1 VIDAMTEKKKEEEEH
16 IVDRRAASRL
26 GGGDA
31 PDDAVA
37 EEAPPEAEDVET
49 LKARLEEEKSKA
61 ESYLANWQR
70 AAADY
75 QNLKRRAEKER
86 EEYGRLAT
94 AALVINILPLLD
106 DMERALTSVD
116 IRLAGLTWVDG
127 IRLIYRKFQAVL
139 EVAGVA
145 EIKAEG
151 ETFDPN
157 LHEAIMY
164 GEGEEGK
171 VVAEVQKGYRLGDR
185 VIRPAMVVVGK
196 KAEQREP
203 PPEADS
209 PPAKGTGNQEQG
221 ERPEAG
227 EDKSAG

>member
-1 VIDAMTEKKKEEEEH
+1 MTENKKEEEH
-16 IVDRRAASRL
+16 SVDRRASSRI
-26 GGGDA
+26 GGDDA
-31 PDDAVA
+31 PDAA
-37 EEAPPEAEDVET
+37 ALEEAPVEAEDIET

-106 DMERALTSVD
+106 DLERALTSVD

-127 IRLIYRKFQAVL
+127 IRLIYRKFQAVM
-139 EVAGVA
+139 EAAGVS

-157 LHEAIMY
+157 VHEAVMY

-196 KAEQREP
+196 KAEEKEP
-203 PPEADS
+203 
-209 PPAKGTGNQEQG
+209 GTGNQEPG
-221 ERPEAG
+221 ETGEAG
-227 EDKSAG
+227 ESP

>member
-1 VIDAMTEKKKEEEEH
+1 VIDAMTEKKKEEEH
-16 IVDRRAASRL
+16 IVDRRASSRM
-26 GGGDA
+26 GGDDA
-31 PDDAVA
+31 PGEAAV
-37 EEAPPEAEDVET
+37 EETPVEAEDIET
-49 LKARLEEEKSKA
+49 LKARLDEEKSKA

-106 DMERALTSVD
+106 DLERALMSVD

-139 EVAGVA
+139 EAAGVS

-157 LHEAIMY
+157 LHEAVMY

-196 KAEQREP
+196 KAEEGTGDREH
-203 PPEADS
+203 
-209 PPAKGTGNQEQG
+209 GTGNTEHG
-221 ERPEAG
+221 ETPEAKG
-227 EDKSAG
+227 DEGRSP

>member
-1 VIDAMTEKKKEEEEH
+1 MTEKKREEEPV
-16 IVDRRAASRL
+16 VDRRASSRM
-26 GGGDA
+26 GGDDA
-31 PDDAVA
+31 PGEAAV
-37 EEAPPEAEDVET
+37 EETAVEAEDIET
-49 LKARLEEEKSKA
+49 LKGRLEEEKSKA

-106 DMERALTSVD
+106 DLERALQSVD

-139 EVAGVA
+139 EVAGVS

-157 LHEAIMY
+157 LHEAVMY

-171 VVAEVQKGYRLGDR
+171 VVSEVQKGYRLGDR

-196 KAEQREP
+196 KAEE
-203 PPEADS
+203 
-209 PPAKGTGNQEQG
+209 G
-221 ERPEAG
+221 EKLEAG
-227 EDKSAG
+227 EGNPAG

>member
-1 VIDAMTEKKKEEEEH
+1 MTEKKKEEEP
-16 IVDRRAASRL
+16 IVDRRASSRM
-26 GGGDA
+26 GGDDA
-31 PDDAVA
+31 PGEAAV
-37 EEAPPEAEDVET
+37 EETPVEAEDIET
-49 LKARLEEEKSKA
+49 LKARLDDEKSKA

-106 DMERALTSVD
+106 DLERALTSVD

-139 EVAGVA
+139 EAAGVN

-157 LHEAIMY
+157 LHEAVMY

-171 VVAEVQKGYRLGDR
+171 VVSEVQKGYRLGDR
-185 VIRPAMVVVGK
+185 VIRPAMVVVGRK
-196 KAEQREP
+196 TEHETRNTEH
-203 PPEADS
+203 
-209 PPAKGTGNQEQG
+209 G
-221 ERPEAG
+221 ETPEAG
-227 EDKSAG
+227 GDEGRSA

>member
-1 VIDAMTEKKKEEEEH
+1 MTENEKEEG
-16 IVDRRAASRL
+16 IVDRRASSRMSDD
-26 GGGDA
+26 DA
-31 PDDAVA
+31 PGEAPV
-37 EEAPPEAEDVET
+37 EEAAGRPPVGAEDVET

-61 ESYLANWQR
+61 ESYLASWQR

-75 QNLKRRAEKER
+75 QNLKRRGEKER

-106 DMERALTSVD
+106 DLERALQSVD
-116 IRLAGLTWVDG
+116 VRLAGLTWVDG
-127 IRLIYRKFQAVL
+127 IRLIYRKFQAVM
-139 EVAGVA
+139 EVAGLT

-157 LHEAIMY
+157 LHEAVMY

-171 VVAEVQKGYRLGDR
+171 VVAEVQKGYRLGER

-196 KAEQREP
+196 KAEDAG
-203 PPEADS
+203 EA
-209 PPAKGTGNQEQG
+209 Q
-221 ERPEAG
+221 EAG
-227 EDKSAG
+227 ESP

>member
-1 VIDAMTEKKKEEEEH
+1 MTEKKKMDEEGP
-16 IVDRRAASRL
+16 VDKRASSRMS
-26 GGGDA
+26 GDDA
-31 PDDAVA
+31 PGEAAV
-37 EEAPPEAEDVET
+37 EEAAAEVEDVET

-61 ESYLANWQR
+61 ESYMASWQR

-86 EEYGRLAT
+86 EEHGRLAT
-94 AALVINILPLLD
+94 AALVINVLPLLD
-106 DMERALTSVD
+106 DLERALQGVD

-127 IRLIYRKFQAVL
+127 IRLIYRKFQAVM
-139 EVAGVA
+139 EAAGVN

-157 LHEAIMY
+157 LHEAVMY

-196 KAEQREP
+196 KGEQEP
-203 PPEADS
+203 GTSASGGFASGEGSQEPGEEPEV
-209 PPAKGTGNQEQG
+209 GGQEQ
-221 ERPEAG
+221 PAG
-227 EDKSAG
+227 

>member
-1 VIDAMTEKKKEEEEH
+1 MTEKDKERDEGT
-16 IVDRRAASRL
+16 VDRRASSRM
-26 GGGDA
+26 GEDDA
-31 PDDAVA
+31 PDEAAV
-37 EEAPPEAEDVET
+37 EEAEDIET
-49 LKARLEEEKSKA
+49 LKTRVEEEKSKA

-106 DMERALTSVD
+106 DMERALQSVD

-139 EVAGVA
+139 EAAGVN

-157 LHEAIMY
+157 VHEAVMY

-171 VVAEVQKGYRLGDR
+171 VVAEIQKGYRLGER

-196 KAEQREP
+196 KEQ
-203 PPEADS
+203 
-209 PPAKGTGNQEQG
+209 GTGSKEQG
-221 ERPEAG
+221 DTGDEKPEAG
-227 EDKSAG
+227 EEGPAG